1 MADRL
6 IVYTT
11 DKAQSSWHLRNSG
24 NGGWWIISVFSTVRN
39 LSGGSL
45 NGPRL
50 STTIDVSDAAMQEIR
65 DNKWAVSRSDPGVL
79 VATNVAD
86 HFITEEAP

>member
-11 DKAQSSWHLRNSG
+11 DEAQSSWHLPNSG

-39 LSGGSL
+39 LSSGSL

-50 STTIDVSDAAMQEIR
+50 STIIDVSDAAIQEIR
-65 DNKWAVSRSDPGVL
+65 DNKWAVSRSDPSVL
-79 VATNVAD
+79 VATDVAD
-86 HFITEEAP
+86 QQIAD